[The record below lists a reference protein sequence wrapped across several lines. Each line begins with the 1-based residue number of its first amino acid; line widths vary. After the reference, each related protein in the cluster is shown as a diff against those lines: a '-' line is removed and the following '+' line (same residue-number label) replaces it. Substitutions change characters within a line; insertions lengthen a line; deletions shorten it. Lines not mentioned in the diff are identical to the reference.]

1 MNDDDL
7 KNGQNP
13 EVSFEPE
20 DIEPRPVILALV
32 GLGLACIAFYFV
44 VLWMYSFLNR
54 YQAAHQPPT
63 SPLVVQSRDTRHVT
77 KAEVEKFPEPRLE
90 EDERN
95 QLDGI
100 RINEE
105 QRLNSFGWVDQ
116 STGSVHIPI
125 QLAMEM
131 LVKQGLPTAPSG
143 QPETQTKNT
152 KQKKA
157 ASVRSVN
164 RSAVVAKR

>member
-44 VLWMYSFLNR
+44 VLWMYSFQNR
-54 YQAAHQPPT
+54 YQAAHQPLS
-63 SPLVVQSRDTRHVT
+63 SPLIVQSHDARHVT

-100 RINEE
+100 RITEE
-105 QRLNSFGWVDQ
+105 ERLNSFGWVDQ
-116 STGSVHIPI
+116 SSGTVHIPI
-125 QLAMEM
+125 QLAMEL
-131 LVKQGLPTAPSG
+131 LVKQGVPSG
-143 QPETQTKNT
+143 PARPPTQTENT
-152 KQKKA
+152 KQKKS
-157 ASVRSVN
+157 ASVHRADRN
-164 RSAVVAKR
+164 AVVAKR